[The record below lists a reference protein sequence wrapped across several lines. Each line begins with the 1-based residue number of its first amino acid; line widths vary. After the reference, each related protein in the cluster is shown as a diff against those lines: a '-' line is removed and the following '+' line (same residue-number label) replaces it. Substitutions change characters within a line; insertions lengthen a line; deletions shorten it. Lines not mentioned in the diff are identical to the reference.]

1 MERSSFVMNA
11 EKKQDCTHVV
21 SPLACHKREFLPR
34 REPSVPPL
42 VLSSRTGQR
51 IVYFV
56 PRNTFPPCPTPEFT
70 WLGSDRLVPVLDG
83 SSRDLLPGEL
93 SFVCFPDW
101 VYLVPLIPSGKL
113 PPELKFKGFICSE
126 MPLAAFHLTH
136 HYSFS
141 RPRVCFKI
149 FLPLPPNP
157 GESSFV
163 KSIARCQT
171 IHPS

>member
-1 MERSSFVMNA
+1 MWFRLSPVTNASSSRGGNHR
-11 EKKQDCTHVV
+11 CP
-21 SPLACHKREFLPR
+21 PLYFHPVQGSESCISFPAT
-34 REPSVPPL
+34 PSLHVPPL
-42 VLSSRTGQR
+42 NSR
-51 IVYFV
+51 
-56 PRNTFPPCPTPEFT
+56 
-70 WLGSDRLVPVLDG
+70 LGSDRLVPVLDG